1 MLRELRIENL
11 LLIERAELVLG
22 QGLNVLTGETGAGK
36 TVLAHSLDLL
46 MGGKAKRGIVRPGAP
61 EAWVEGVFDL
71 PAEWR
76 EEPLLAE
83 TLDRLPAESEEIVLG
98 RRVSAGGRT
107 SAFLGGRA
115 ATAADLRLLGSRLIA
130 FYGQHEHRRLT
141 IGSAQMAM
149 VDGAGGRAQEDRV
162 RRYRQAYEQ
171 HRAAGGELRDLL
183 ERDRARER
191 DLDLLRFELD
201 EIDAAELEPGERDG
215 LEVERERLRHAEGLR
230 DAAALAGEHIAGD
243 GEREGARGQLARAS
257 QALAVVTG
265 LDPDLDPLIERVE
278 SLSLE
283 LEDAGTDLTRYQ
295 GGIEADPG
303 RLGEVEQRL
312 ELIDRLQR
320 KHGGTVE
327 AVLAHG
333 DRCRSEIDRLEGSEG
348 RERELREAIER
359 LETERS
365 EAAAGLS
372 AGRREAAASLAS
384 DVTGDLEALAMPGAE
399 LTIELVEHDDGPGP
413 AGAESA
419 EFMLAPNPGMEKM
432 PLRDTASGGELSRV
446 MLALAGR
453 DTGDRD
459 RVLVFDEIDAGIG
472 GNTSAAVGERLHE
485 VAASR
490 QVIAITHLAQ
500 VASRADHHFAV
511 DKDSGAEPAT
521 ATVSAISGE
530 DRIAEIRRML
540 GAGGESEAATSHARE
555 LVGSRR

>member
-11 LLIERAELVLG
+11 LLIERAELLFG
-22 QGLNVLTGETGAGK
+22 EGLNVLTGETGAGK

-71 PAEWR
+71 PVGWR
-76 EEPLLAE
+76 DDPLLAE
-83 TLDRLPAESEEIVLG
+83 ALDRLPAGSEEIVLG
-98 RRVSAGGRT
+98 RRVSSGGRT

-115 ATAADLRLLGSRLIA
+115 ATAADLGRLGGRLIA

-141 IGSAQMAM
+141 IGSAQLAM
-149 VDGAGGRAQEDRV
+149 VDGAGGDPQRDRLD
-162 RRYRQAYEQ
+162 RYQQLYEQ
-171 HRAAGGELRDLL
+171 HRTAGRKLQSLL

-201 EIDAAELEPGERDG
+201 EIDAARLESGERDG
-215 LEVERERLRHAEGLR
+215 LDAERERLRHAEGLSE
-230 DAAALAGEHIAGD
+230 AAALAGACIAGD
-243 GEREGARGQLARAS
+243 GESEGARGQLARAS
-257 QALAVVTG
+257 QALASVTG
-265 LDPDLDPLIERVE
+265 FDRALDPLIDRVE

-283 LEDAGTDLTRYQ
+283 LEDAGVDLARYRD
-295 GGIEADPG
+295 GIEADPD
-303 RLGEVEQRL
+303 RLAEVEQRL

-320 KHGGTVE
+320 KHGGTFE
-327 AVLAHG
+327 AVMAHA
-333 DRCRSEIDRLEGSEG
+333 DRCRSEIESLEHSED
-348 RERELREAIER
+348 RERELREAVER
-359 LETERS
+359 LGTERA
-365 EAAAGLS
+365 EAAAELS
-372 AGRREAAASLAS
+372 AGRREAAQGLAS
-384 DVTGDLEALAMPGAE
+384 DVTGDLEALAMPGAA
-399 LTIELVEHDDGPGP
+399 LTIELVERDDGPGP
-413 AGAESA
+413 GGAESV
-419 EFMLAPNPGMEKM
+419 EFMLTPNPGMEKM

-453 DTGDRD
+453 ETGDRD

-472 GNTSAAVGERLHE
+472 GNTAAAVGERLHE
-485 VAASR
+485 VAGSG

-500 VASRADHHFAV
+500 VASRADHHFAI

-540 GAGGESEAATSHARE
+540 GADGESEAATTHARE